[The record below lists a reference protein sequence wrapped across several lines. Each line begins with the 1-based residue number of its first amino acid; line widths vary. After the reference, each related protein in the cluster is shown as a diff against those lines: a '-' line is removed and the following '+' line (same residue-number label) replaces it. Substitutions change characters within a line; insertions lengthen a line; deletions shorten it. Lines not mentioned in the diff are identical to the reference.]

1 MKQRAAGIIAALA
14 ALGTMTAAAVADPA
28 AGRKK
33 AQMCAACHGLDG
45 VAKIPEAPNL
55 AGESVIYIDRQLKA
69 FRSGER
75 KHPQMSIIA
84 QGLSDE
90 DIRNVADWYSSIKST
105 GERPQERV
113 RVSFASSGAAKGELK
128 GAREGHEQA

>member
-1 MKQRAAGIIAALA
+1 MKRAFGWLA
-14 ALGTMTAAAVADPA
+14 AAAATAAMVNGALADPA

-33 AQMCAACHGLDG
+33 AQMCAACHGIDG
-45 VAKIPEAPNL
+45 IAKNPEAPNL

-90 DIRNVADWYSSIKST
+90 DIRNVADWYASIKVT
-105 GERPQERV
+105 VEVP
-113 RVSFASSGAAKGELK
+113 K
-128 GAREGHEQA
+128 

>member
-1 MKQRAAGIIAALA
+1 MMPWVGLFASVVAIAAMVTSVL
-14 ALGTMTAAAVADPA
+14 ADPA

-33 AQMCAACHGLDG
+33 AQMCAACHGING
-45 VAKIPEAPNL
+45 VARMPEAPNL

-75 KHPQMSIIA
+75 KHPQMTIIA

-90 DIRNVADWYSSIKST
+90 DIRNVADWYSSIKIT
-105 GERPQERV
+105 VEMPE
-113 RVSFASSGAAKGELK
+113 
-128 GAREGHEQA
+128 

>member
-1 MKQRAAGIIAALA
+1 MKPWTGVLALALA
-14 ALGTMTAAAVADPA
+14 AAAPGSAALADPA

-33 AQMCAACHGLDG
+33 AQMCAACHGIDG

-55 AGESVIYIDRQLKA
+55 AAESVIYIDRQLKA

-90 DIRNVADWYSSIKST
+90 DIRNVAEWYSSIRITVEAPK
-105 GERPQERV
+105 
-113 RVSFASSGAAKGELK
+113 
-128 GAREGHEQA
+128 

>member
-1 MKQRAAGIIAALA
+1 MKQRAAEIIAALA

-90 DIRNVADWYSSIKST
+90 DIRNVADWYSSIKIT
-105 GERPQERV
+105 VEVPQ
-113 RVSFASSGAAKGELK
+113 
-128 GAREGHEQA
+128 

>member
-1 MKQRAAGIIAALA
+1 MKERAAGIIAALA
-14 ALGTMTAAAVADPA
+14 ALGTMTADAVADPA

-90 DIRNVADWYSSIKST
+90 DIRNVADWYSSIKIT
-105 GERPQERV
+105 VEVPQ
-113 RVSFASSGAAKGELK
+113 
-128 GAREGHEQA
+128 